1 MKRFLALALISF
13 TAACGGGGGGDDTG
27 DDVQDPD
34 ADVGDDPDA
43 EVAHQC
49 FADTSYTAALGNMAA
64 TSGGGTAAAP
74 DGVTGQA
81 TLNAAEPFDILQLE
95 LIKGYGVYTADIT
108 VGEHTLSGDE
118 LNYATC
124 GLCPRLFTDCT
135 QTACND
141 QQFYATGGTI
151 NVTQIT
157 PNLQFTA
164 TNLTFVEVTINETTF
179 ESTPVPGGCSTSI
192 PNATFDGVNTHTP

>member
-13 TAACGGGGGGDDTG
+13 TAACSSGGGDGPAT
-27 DDVQDPD
+27 PD
-34 ADVGDDPDA
+34 AGGGDDPDA
-43 EVAHQC
+43 AGGGEC
-49 FADTSYTAALGNMAA
+49 FADVSYTAPLANMAA
-64 TSGGGTAAAP
+64 TSSGGTAAAP
-74 DGVTGQA
+74 NGVTGQA
-81 TLNAAEPFDILQLE
+81 TLTAAEPFDILQLE

-108 VGEHTLSGDE
+108 VGQHTLSGDE

-164 TNLTFVEVTINETTF
+164 TNLTFVEVTIDETTF

-192 PNATFDGVNTHTP
+192 PSATFDGANTHTP

>member
-1 MKRFLALALISF
+1 MKRILALALVSF
-13 TAACGGGGGGDDTG
+13 TAACGGGGGGDDTST
-27 DDVQDPD
+27 PD
-34 ADVGDDPDA
+34 AEVGDDPDSA
-43 EVAHQC
+43 VEHTC
-49 FADTSYTAALGNMAA
+49 FADPSYSAPLGNQGA

-74 DGVTGQA
+74 NGVTAQG
-81 TLNAAEPFDILQLE
+81 TLTAAEPFDILQLE

-135 QTACND
+135 ADTCND

-151 NVTQIT
+151 NVTSIT
-157 PNLQFTA
+157 PNLTFTA
-164 TNLTFVEVTINETTF
+164 TNLTFVEVTIEEGTF
-179 ESTPVPGGCSTSI
+179 VSTPVPGGCSTGIAS
-192 PNATFDGVNTHTP
+192 ASFDAANTHTP